1 MADTF
6 TDPNPISVSA
16 ADTSASGDRP
26 QDRAAQVAEG
36 RKGRSTGKSLIGK
49 PVITL
54 ADGKQIGETHDVVYS
69 ATAGR
74 LVGFTLLQNAGLF
87 KHGDT
92 YWLPAASIH
101 SLGEDAITV
110 QADDSLTAV
119 EGDVN
124 EYAAQA
130 GHGVLGKRLMTD
142 DGKFLGAIDDVLI
155 ERSSMNVV
163 AYEISGGLFQ
173 DLYKGQTDVSI
184 HTVTSIGEDVVI
196 VPASVQDL
204 MEQPKGGLVAAAA
217 AAQVKA
223 GELSQEA
230 SAGIA
235 TARTQAAEA
244 IERKEADYALGKQAG
259 RNVTTDAGLPLVTTG
274 QVITAS
280 VIQQAIAAGKLHALA
295 ASAGYD
301 QAGDAVAVGRSKAS
315 SLTDAAKIKL
325 GQAGDAIEDK
335 HGELLV
341 GKTTGRAVVSDAG
354 LPLIPA
360 GHVITAADVALVRT
374 AGKLDD
380 LTLAVGAAVVNA
392 GREHAADAYD
402 ATKTGAVNAYDAAR
416 DGAVNAYDAAD
427 ARIAAAQAAP
437 VAPVAVPAAPAVAPV
452 TIIVEQGGNVTIDTS
467 GAAVH
472 GSPAAGPDIE
482 KS

>member
-6 TDPNPISVSA
+6 TDP
-16 ADTSASGDRP
+16 TSPATSPSGDRP
-26 QDRAAQVAEG
+26 QDRAALIAEG

-49 PVITL
+49 PVISLDT
-54 ADGKQIGETHDVVYS
+54 GTQIGETHDIVYS
-69 ATAGR
+69 AAAGR

-87 KHGDT
+87 KRGDT
-92 YWLPAASIH
+92 FWLPAESIH
-101 SLGEDAITV
+101 SIGEDAVTI
-110 QADDSLTAV
+110 QSDSTLVAV

-124 EYAAQA
+124 DYAAAA
-130 GHGVLGKRLMTD
+130 GQGVLGKRLMTEE
-142 DGKFLGAIDDVLI
+142 GKFLGAIDDVLI
-155 ERSSMNVV
+155 ERSSMKVV
-163 AYEISGGLFQ
+163 AYEVSGGIIQ
-173 DLYKGQTDVSI
+173 DLYQGQTDVPVD
-184 HTVTSIGEDVVI
+184 TVISIGHDVVI
-196 VPASVQDL
+196 VPSSVQDL
-204 MEQPKGGLVAAAA
+204 IQAPKGGLIAAAA

-223 GELSQEA
+223 GELSSEA

-244 IERKEADYALGKQAG
+244 IEQKEAGYSLGKQAG
-259 RNVTTDAGLPLVTTG
+259 RDVTTDAGLPLITTG
-274 QVITAS
+274 QIITAS
-280 VIQQAIAAGKLHALA
+280 IIRQAIGAGKMHALA

-301 QAGDAVAVGRSKAS
+301 QAGDAVAVGRDKAG
-315 SLTDAAKIKL
+315 SLTEAARVKL

-335 HGELLV
+335 HGDLLV

-354 LPLIPA
+354 LLLVPA
-360 GHVITAADVALVRT
+360 SHVITETDVMTARA

-392 GREHAADAYD
+392 GREHAAAAYGDA
-402 ATKTGAVNAYDAAR
+402 KTGVTNAYDAAG
-416 DGAVNAYDAAD
+416 D
-427 ARIAAAQAAP
+427 RIAAAQAAP
-437 VAPVAVPAAPAVAPV
+437 VAPVAVPVATPVVPVAAPAVAPV

-472 GSPAAGPDIE
+472 GSPAADSDLK